1 MVEKTDKIRC
11 ELCGAET
18 KYPVKKTIDG
28 RELNFCCAGCLQV
41 YELQRQEELGPG
53 ESGHGAP
60 APAPT
65 APASPV
71 HRPAGGQPSGKTI
84 TLPITG
90 MTCANCVARV
100 AGALRSVPGVL
111 DANVDLATERATV
124 ELVPGAATL
133 ADLKHAVE
141 AAGYA
146 VRPTR
151 IARLARWLGLGR
163 GRQSPLE
170 PMPGASQPEPAR
182 GAAPAAPARPGAA
195 TVDVIYMNHPPVRPV
210 VSEIDQLLAAYGDR
224 LSVTHYEF
232 NQPNGQAFAKA
243 KGLTGRTPLA
253 IFINGSM
260 ESTVG
265 GRRVRYYRFP
275 KGRGPGPMANGD
287 WTMDDLHHILDQS
300 TSQMP

>member
-1 MVEKTDKIRC
+1 MVEQTRC
-11 ELCGAET
+11 ELCSAET
-18 KYPVKKTIDG
+18 KYPVKKTING
-28 RELNFCCAGCLQV
+28 RVLNFCCAGCLQV
-41 YELQRQEELGPG
+41 YELQREAELPPG
-53 ESGHGAP
+53 EGGTGP
-60 APAPT
+60 
-65 APASPV
+65 PASPT
-71 HRPAGGQPSGKTI
+71 HRPPGGTPSAKTI
-84 TLPITG
+84 TLPIVG

-111 DANVDLATERATV
+111 DVNVDLATERATV

-141 AAGYA
+141 ATGYG
-146 VRPTR
+146 VRPTGV
-151 IARLARWLGLGR
+151 ARFAEWLGRRR
-163 GRQSPLE
+163 GRQTPLG
-170 PMPGASQPEPAR
+170 PMPGASQPEHDR
-182 GAAPAAPARPGAA
+182 GAAPASPARPGAA

-210 VSEIDQLLAAYGDR
+210 VTEIDQLLAAYGDR

-265 GRRVRYYRFP
+265 GRPVRYYRFP
-275 KGRGPGPMANGD
+275 KGRGLGPMANGD
-287 WTMDDLHHILDQS
+287 WTLQDLQLALEAA
-300 TSQMP
+300 TAEPAG